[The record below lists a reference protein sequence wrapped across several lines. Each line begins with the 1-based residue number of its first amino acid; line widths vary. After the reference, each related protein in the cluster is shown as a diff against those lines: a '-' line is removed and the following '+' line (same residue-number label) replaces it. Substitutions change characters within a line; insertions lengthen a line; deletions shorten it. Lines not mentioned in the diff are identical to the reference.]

1 MKKEE
6 LQFNEGNKG
15 FDREAFMKY
24 MEKSF
29 DLTIC
34 FSRGL
39 IENVIEYAKEHEH
52 VSKDMFAYFVSDLIP
67 EIDFMEVCGF
77 CEDAILTSNGI
88 YEKERFWEEKES
100 FLSEI

>member
-1 MKKEE
+1 
-6 LQFNEGNKG
+6 
-15 FDREAFMKY
+15 
-24 MEKSF
+24 
-29 DLTIC
+29 
-34 FSRGL
+34 
-39 IENVIEYAKEHEH
+39 
-52 VSKDMFAYFVSDLIP
+52 MFAYFISDLIP